1 MLNKIKR
8 AARRGKS
15 EKAIQ
20 NTLEHSSMAQKAS
33 LSIRE
38 TPDGIAATIV
48 LAEDQTPEPAAI
60 KELEQ
65 EISDIDGVSAATV
78 VATAHNLAREDA
90 RRQSGHDNPLSLP
103 GQKPPAQKPT
113 RQRPGGAA
121 QVIAVASGK
130 GGVGKSTVA
139 ARLALALAAKGRR
152 VGLLDLDIYGPS
164 VPVLFGLEGT
174 RPTLEGR
181 SIKPLEARGLSVMS
195 IGFLVEDEQAIA
207 WRGPM
212 VMGAAKQL
220 LEDVAWPELDTLII
234 DTPPG
239 TGDTHLTL
247 LQRAT
252 LDGAL
257 IVSTPSPLAIADV
270 RRGVSLFSQMG
281 VPLLGLVENMSTLP
295 DGSRPFGSGIT
306 PETLVALDL
315 PRLAELPLDP
325 AIGDLS
331 SEANTAAS
339 APEAFSDLATAI
351 ENRLAALDHGEIAP

>member
-8 AARRGKS
+8 AARRGKI

-20 NTLEHSSMAQKAS
+20 TTLDQSPIARNAS

-38 TPDGIAATIV
+38 TPDGLAVTVV
-48 LAEDQTPEPAAI
+48 LSDEQAPEPADV
-60 KELEQ
+60 KQLEQ
-65 EISDIDGVSAATV
+65 VIADLDGVRAATV

-103 GQKPPAQKPT
+103 GQKPAAKKPA

-121 QVIAVASGK
+121 RVIAVASGK

-139 ARLALALAAKGRR
+139 ARLALAFAAQGQR

-164 VPVLFGLEGT
+164 VPVLFGLEGS
-174 RPTLEGR
+174 RPTLEGSTIR
-181 SIKPLEARGLSVMS
+181 PLEARGMSVMS
-195 IGFLVEDEQAIA
+195 IGFLVDGDQAIA

-295 DGSRPFGSGIT
+295 DGSRPFGAGIE
-306 PETLVALDL
+306 PETLVSLDL
-315 PRLAELPLDP
+315 PRLADLPLDP
-325 AIGDLS
+325 AIGDLA
-331 SEANTAAS
+331 SEAKTAAS
-339 APEAFSDLATAI
+339 APAAFSDLATAI
-351 ENRLAALDHGEIAP
+351 ENRLAALDHGDIAP